1 MADATRGVTSRELG
15 RHAAALL
22 DEVERSGRCVV
33 ISRFGRAVAY
43 LGPIPEDY
51 VPGDFERVHVVPR
64 FTGTAALAT
73 EDDEVS
79 DEELAELGEEER
91 FMLIEIAAVAPLWW
105 MPRDTEEVRMHGPRH
120 RLEDRD
126 LIESRAG
133 GGWKVTA
140 RGMIAAR
147 GVAR

>member
-1 MADATRGVTSRELG
+1 LG
-15 RHAAALL
+15 RHAASLL

-33 ISRFGRAVAY
+33 ISRYGRAVAY

-64 FTGTAALAT
+64 FTGTGALVS
-73 EDDEVS
+73 EIS

-91 FMLIEIAAVAPLWW
+91 FMLVEIAAVAPHWW
-105 MPRDTEEVRMHGPRH
+105 MPRNTEEVQMHGPRN